1 MVTVMAT
8 ANGWKVLVVDDDA
21 NIRAT
26 VRMCLEA
33 EGYAV
38 DQAAD
43 GGGALGRVRRDPP
56 DLILLDLS
64 MPRMDGMALLQRLGQ
79 QFPRLPSRVIV
90 MTANGSV
97 RAAVQSTR
105 LGASDFLEKPFTP
118 DDLRLSVASVL
129 GEARAG
135 AGLTAGATYDAVLAG
150 VREALADGRVDA
162 AEALLSTAGAMVD
175 ADPTYLNLAGVV
187 HEAHG
192 RASSARRFY
201 RKAVATPGGYAPAQA
216 NLDRMDEA
224 DRTGRTD
231 APADLGQS
239 LAGHQTLKEP

>member
-135 AGLTAGATYDAVLAG
+135 AGLTAGAT
-150 VREALADGRVDA
+150 ADGRVDA